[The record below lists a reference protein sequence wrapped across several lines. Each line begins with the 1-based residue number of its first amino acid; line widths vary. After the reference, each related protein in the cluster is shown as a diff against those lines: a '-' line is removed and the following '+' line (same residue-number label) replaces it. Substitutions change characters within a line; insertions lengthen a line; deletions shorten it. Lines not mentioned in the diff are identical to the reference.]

1 MLDAQGPVGTFTG
14 AISLGFCPQTELR
27 RPFCASDDLRYV
39 GGAVQPP
46 KPGRKSSLPKQPG
59 VLAPSARLSAPWSWI
74 DAGDSAK
81 TCSASIDPAFPAPP
95 DARRI
100 VSAPG
105 NRDRLYLQQ
114 YDALAAKLSAQ
125 ARPAPPADR
134 KSTRL
139 NSSHSSAS
147 RMHTSACKQ
156 NTKHSNRKGH

>member
-74 DAGDSAK
+74 DVGDSA
-81 TCSASIDPAFPAPP
+81 TNCSRSEE
-95 DARRI
+95 
-100 VSAPG
+100 
-105 NRDRLYLQQ
+105 
-114 YDALAAKLSAQ
+114 
-125 ARPAPPADR
+125 
-134 KSTRL
+134 
-139 NSSHSSAS
+139 
-147 RMHTSACKQ
+147 HTSELQSLMPNSNAVLCLKQ
-156 NTKHSNRKGH
+156 KTQYNKR

>member
-74 DAGDSAK
+74 DAGDRSEE
-81 TCSASIDPAFPAPP
+81 
-95 DARRI
+95 
-100 VSAPG
+100 
-105 NRDRLYLQQ
+105 
-114 YDALAAKLSAQ
+114 
-125 ARPAPPADR
+125 
-134 KSTRL
+134 
-139 NSSHSSAS
+139 
-147 RMHTSACKQ
+147 HTSELQSLLRISYAVFCLK
-156 NTKHSNRKGH
+156 KKKI